1 MPIIYSF
8 RDFTLN
14 HKPMSMKIGLD
25 IMGGD
30 FAPENCLAGAV
41 DALNALPADVRIV
54 LIGDTEKAKAYL
66 NSKHIPESQFDFV
79 HAPDVIEM
87 GEHPTKALAQ
97 KPNSSISVGYKLLK
111 ENEIQS
117 FASAGN
123 TGAMLVGAMFSVK
136 AVPGVIRPCIT
147 SILPKENGG
156 FGIVLDVGT
165 NADCKPDVLYQ
176 FAILGSIFAKEVYK
190 IDNPKVGLLNIG
202 EEPEKGNLVAQATHA
217 LMKDSKDFN
226 FVGNVEGIEVFE
238 DKADVIVCEGFTGNV
253 LLKTAEAFYSI
264 IKRRNRSD
272 DYFDKFN
279 YELYGGTPILGI
291 NSNVMI
297 AHGKSTPL
305 AFKNMLILS
314 RDIVEA
320 NLNEKI
326 KTVFQ

>member
-1 MPIIYSF
+1 M
-8 RDFTLN
+8 
-14 HKPMSMKIGLD
+14 
-25 IMGGD
+25 
-30 FAPENCLAGAV
+30 
-41 DALNALPADVRIV
+41 V
-54 LIGDTEKAKAYL
+54 LIGDSDQAKKYIKEKGISEDK
-66 NSKHIPESQFDFV
+66 FDYV
-79 HAPDVIEM
+79 HATDVIQM

-97 KPNSSISVGYKLLK
+97 KPNSTIAVGYKLLK
-111 ENEIQS
+111 ENELQC

-136 AVPGVIRPCIT
+136 AISGVIRPCIT
-147 SILPKENGG
+147 SILPKINGG
-156 FGIVLDVGT
+156 FTVLLDVGT

-190 IDNPKVGLLNIG
+190 VNNPKVGLLNIG
-202 EEPEKGNLVAQATHA
+202 EEPEKGNLVAQATYS
-217 LMKDSKDFN
+217 LMKDTKDFN
-226 FVGNVEGIEVFE
+226 FIGNVEGLEVFE

-264 IKRRNRSD
+264 SKRRNLND
-272 DYFDKFN
+272 EYFDKFN

-297 AHGKSTPL
+297 AHGKSSAL
-305 AFKNMLILS
+305 AFKNLMILS
-314 RDIVEA
+314 KDIVEA